1 MPAFAALEWRA
12 EETTSITRAA
22 LTP

>member
-1 MPAFAALEWRA
+1 MPAFAALEWRE